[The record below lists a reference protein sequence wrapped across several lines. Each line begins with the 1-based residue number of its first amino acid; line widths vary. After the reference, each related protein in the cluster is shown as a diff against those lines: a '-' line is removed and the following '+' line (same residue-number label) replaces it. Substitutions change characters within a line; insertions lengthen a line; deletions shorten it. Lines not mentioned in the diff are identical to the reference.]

1 MKLDHVSYACGPEGL
16 TTTADRIAEQLGL
29 RYVKGGVHPRFGTRN
44 VFFPLHNHQYLEVV
58 EVLDHPAT
66 LQQPFGKA
74 VRERSEMGGGWMGWV
89 VSVDD
94 MTPIEERLQRG
105 AVPGSRK
112 FPDGRELTWR
122 QIGING
128 LIADPQLP
136 YFLRWDEGFED
147 LHPSMAEEP
156 QGEIVELTI
165 SGNRDRIDE
174 WLGHPGEDFKG
185 NVVFN
190 YTAPSGMPGLQSVTL
205 KTPKGLVTI

>member
-16 TTTADRIAEQLGL
+16 ITTADRIADQLGL

-66 LQQPFGKA
+66 LQQPFRKA
-74 VRERSEMGGGWMGWV
+74 VRARSEMGGGWMGWV
-89 VSVDD
+89 VSVEDL
-94 MTPIEERLQRG
+94 TPIEERLQRG

-136 YFLRWDEGFED
+136 YFLRWDENFED
-147 LHPSMAEEP
+147 LHPSRAEEP
-156 QGEIVELTI
+156 HGEIVELTI
-165 SGNRDRIDE
+165 SGNRERIDE

-185 NVVFN
+185 EVTFN
-190 YTAPSGMPGLQSVTL
+190 FTSPSGMPGLQSVTL
-205 KTPKGLVTI
+205 KTPKGLVTL